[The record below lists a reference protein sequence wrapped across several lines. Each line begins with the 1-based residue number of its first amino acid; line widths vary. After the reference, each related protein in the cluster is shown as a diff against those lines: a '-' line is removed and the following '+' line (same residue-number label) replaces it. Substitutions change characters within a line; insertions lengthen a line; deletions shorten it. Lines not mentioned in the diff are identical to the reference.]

1 MLATLS
7 SLQAL
12 ALLNRPA
19 SGSLTVRSSN
29 DSQIHP
35 PFVVPLPAPL
45 VATDA
50 RAIRYSSSDARHLE
64 CSALKQP
71 ANRAVAD
78 SLRATS
84 GHHSR
89 RESQR
94 QPRAYCWLEHYHH
107 SSTSTQVLLPSVIT
121 RSQVALYVYN
131 FVLKKTP
138 HFKTAMFGLP
148 TRCPPPP
155 GCTTIDQLDPW
166 KQVYLEHRLT
176 PNYPAW
182 PNGLSTSTRIGMSAR
197 LTCAR
202 FRCRRVV
209 V

>member
-1 MLATLS
+1 MTHRSIPLS
-7 SLQAL
+7 SFLCPPLWSLLTRVPSDTVPVTLGISNVPLSSSLPTVLWLTLYVPQAGTTPGARANVNL
-12 ALLNRPA
+12 V
-19 SGSLTVRSSN
+19 LTVGSN
-29 DSQIHP
+29 TITIP
-35 PFVVPLPAPL
+35 V
-45 VATDA
+45 
-50 RAIRYSSSDARHLE
+50 R
-64 CSALKQP
+64 
-71 ANRAVAD
+71 
-78 SLRATS
+78 LRKS
-84 GHHSR
+84 YYLG
-89 RESQR
+89 
-94 QPRAYCWLEHYHH
+94 
-107 SSTSTQVLLPSVIT
+107 VIT

-155 GCTTIDQLDPW
+155 GCPTIDQLDPW